1 MVASSKTMVS
11 SLCFSHFQWQ
21 TVFHLKPIVSH
32 QPLLS
37 FRVFFPCR
45 AEDLFPALRG
55 RIGHGALQYGELQCV
70 ALPHPSAGL
79 ALRVGWLW
87 CDRRC
92 THRSGGGTG
101 WNLQHGGFM
110 VVERW
115 LNGVIIVIW
124 WGLTVDLKGMMW
136 DISPTIH
143 YVTCLKTMVILP
155 NWQFEL
161 WKINWN
167 WGYSIFA
174 QTQASICQ

>member
-11 SLCFSHFQWQ
+11 LYVSLISSGKPSSIWNPS
-21 TVFHLKPIVSH
+21 FHINLCWVSA
-32 QPLLS
+32 
-37 FRVFFPCR
+37 FFFPCR

>member
-1 MVASSKTMVS
+1 
-11 SLCFSHFQWQ
+11 
-21 TVFHLKPIVSH
+21 
-32 QPLLS
+32 
-37 FRVFFPCR
+37 
-45 AEDLFPALRG
+45 
-55 RIGHGALQYGELQCV
+55 
-70 ALPHPSAGL
+70 
-79 ALRVGWLW
+79 
-87 CDRRC
+87 
-92 THRSGGGTG
+92 
-101 WNLQHGGFM
+101 M